1 MQLLIDSDVFC
12 KLGIAGLLEDAI
24 AMLGA
29 SVATSGRLP
38 ALPYMLQRGRLV
50 RTYGQAACM
59 KLLPLTKTIPPIPAA
74 DPTWLDK
81 TTHAPSI
88 DPGEAQVFASAAADG
103 LLVLTGDKRALLA
116 LKDIEGFAAALAGR
130 IVVFEA
136 LLLALCDKSGVA
148 EVTSRLQPLMRTD
161 KTLRVCFS
169 EGGTD
174 PREGLLSYFRSLATE
189 VTPLLLWQ
197 PPLGGTE

>member
-24 AMLGA
+24 AVLGA
-29 SVATSGRLP
+29 SPTTSGRLP
-38 ALPYMLQRGRLV
+38 ALPHMLRRGSLL
-50 RTYGQAACM
+50 RTYGAAACV
-59 KLLPLTKTIPPIPAA
+59 KLLPLTEAIPPIPAA

-81 TTHAPSI
+81 TAQVPSI
-88 DPGEAQVFASAAADG
+88 DPGEAQLFASAAADG

-116 LKDIEGFAAALAGR
+116 LKDIEGFETALAGR

-136 LLLALCDKSGVA
+136 LLLALCDSLGA
-148 EVTSRLQPLMRTD
+148 PEVTRRLRPLIPSD

-169 EGGTD
+169 DGETD
-174 PREGLLSYFRSLATE
+174 PREGLLSYFRNLATE
-189 VTPLLLWQ
+189 AAPLLLWQ